1 MLRRILTGGGRD
13 AERAVVKIGDE
24 FYRAADDVPDMFQ
37 RGRKYALTDPGL
49 EQQFGVRIDRSLGR
63 PGTSAGYGSGFFYP
77 PHGAN
82 ADGGATLSVSDYPE
96 MAKSR
101 WDTGRVF
108 GTAEDFGEL
117 PKNTRFA
124 QIGAYDLHGKGSSA
138 GAGEGKGVYAAMY
151 GSLLQDPRVINYT
164 SALTKRN
171 AHRRSYNQA
180 AALLRDPRLAKQ
192 IMVDPDQLTNTLD
205 AAYNPMVFRR
215 RSPEEQV
222 GRLQSEGALSVLE
235 RLEKLERH
243 PETFDDARPHV
254 RDLLKRGLAKEEDPG
269 YFARAADMLR
279 RTGGPSYLYDTIG
292 ASALRRAALL
302 GDIVEGDRVR
312 RNLFSGL
319 EFAQGGPVRRE

>member
-1 MLRRILTGGGRD
+1 MSAALNLLKRILSGGGRD

-24 FYRAADDVPDMFQ
+24 FYRAADEVPDMFQ

-49 EQQFGVRIDRSLGR
+49 EQQFGVRIDRSLG
-63 PGTSAGYGSGFFYP
+63 PEGAFIYDAGG
-77 PHGAN
+77 N
-82 ADGGATLSVSDYPE
+82 AKGPASLNTVPYDE
-96 MAKSR
+96 MAKNR
-101 WDTGRVF
+101 WDQGRVF
-108 GTAEDFGEL
+108 GDSGAFGSL
-117 PKNTRFA
+117 PTNTKFTEFDTFNLATPRG
-124 QIGAYDLHGKGSSA
+124 QSNGG
-138 GAGEGKGVYAAMY
+138 GAGRGVYAAMF
-151 GSLLQDPRVINYT
+151 GMMARDPNLLNYT

-180 AALLRDPRLAKQ
+180 AALLREPSLARR

-205 AAYNPMVFRR
+205 SAYDPMVFRR

-235 RLEKLERH
+235 RLEKLQRH
-243 PETFDDARPHV
+243 PETYDDARPHI
-254 RDLLKRGLAKEEDPG
+254 RDLLTRGLAREEDPA

-279 RTGGPSYLYDTIG
+279 RTGGPSHLYDTIG

-319 EFAQGGPVRRE
+319 EFAQGGRVPD